1 MNEDTLRKRIAAAQP
16 KVLIVVTVEGEER
29 RLKPPSG
36 TRKAWVAIMGM
47 LKRLEWRRI
56 ELQDA
61 QGNALDMI
69 DNPEVTQVG
78 QLATGSA
85 EDPHG
90 MLKLMISA
98 QREALTWQD
107 KSVRAALDTC
117 VNVMAQ
123 MGQAVQMIVEL
134 HQVERARQVQLM
146 RELQDA
152 AAAAT
157 AGKDGDLASNEL
169 VKAMAPM
176 LLGKLLAPAP
186 ASAGTP
192 PNGKAGS

>member
-1 MNEDTLRKRIAAAQP
+1 MNEDTLRKRIGAAQP
-16 KVLIVVTVEGEER
+16 KVLHVILVDGEVR
-29 RLKPPSG
+29 KLKPPSG

-47 LKRLEWRRI
+47 LKRMEWRRI
-56 ELQDA
+56 ELIDA
-61 QGNALDMI
+61 QGSALDMI
-69 DNPEVTQVG
+69 DNPEVV
-78 QLATGSA
+78 QLSGSPGA
-85 EDPHG
+85 VSPEDPHG

-134 HQVERARQVQLM
+134 HQVERSRQVQLM

-152 AAAAT
+152 AASAA

-186 ASAGTP
+186 APSP
-192 PNGKAGS
+192 PSNGKAGS